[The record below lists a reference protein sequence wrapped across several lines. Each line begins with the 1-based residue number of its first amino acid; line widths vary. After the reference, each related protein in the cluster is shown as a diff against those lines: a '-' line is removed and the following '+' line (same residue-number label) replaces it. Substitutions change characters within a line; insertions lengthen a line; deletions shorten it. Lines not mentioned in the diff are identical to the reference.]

1 MAPLLSPT
9 TFITA
14 VDESGIVPVMLVERV
29 AVPVTPVIPNPAP
42 RVSSGPSVTSPGISK
57 PPRGIVKKSHG
68 AGLKLRV
75 GSVAEAEIAKLRSNW
90 TPVGL
95 AVTVKVFTSN
105 HDVSTWPARV
115 RVPLVPQFEHVTPT
129 LRFGTMLTE
138 VVKLVGRVAVRS
150 RLTCLSKLIRRAL
163 SEVGALYWP
172 KSKLYECAT
181 SVHSFFVALR

>member
-1 MAPLLSPT
+1 
-9 TFITA
+9 
-14 VDESGIVPVMLVERV
+14 VDESGIVPVMLVESV

-57 PPRGIVKKSHG
+57 PPRGNVKKSQG
-68 AGLKLRV
+68 AGLKLNV
-75 GSVAEAEIAKLRSNW
+75 GSVAETEMARLRSIW

-95 AVTVKVFTSN
+95 AVTVKVLTSH

-129 LRFGTMLTE
+129 LRSGTTFTE
-138 VVKLVGRVAVRS
+138 VVKLAGSVAVRS
-150 RLTCLSKLIRRAL
+150 RLICLSKLIRRAL
-163 SEVGALYWP
+163 LEVGALYWP
-172 KSKLYECAT
+172 KSRLYVCAT